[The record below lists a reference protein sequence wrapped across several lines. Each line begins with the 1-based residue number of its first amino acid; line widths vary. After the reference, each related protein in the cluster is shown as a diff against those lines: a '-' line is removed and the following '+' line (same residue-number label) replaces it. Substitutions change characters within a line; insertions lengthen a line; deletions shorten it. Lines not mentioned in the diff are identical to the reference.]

1 MAPPIPGTRR
11 PAAPPRRK
19 AGDMLVGLV
28 ALLALA
34 VLVLG
39 VPAALVKFFGL
50 PIPHSLPGSSIFT
63 SRLDISAI
71 FKILAVVVWLAWLQL
86 VWCVVVE
93 VAAAVRNVGM
103 PAQVPLAGGTQALVN
118 RLVTAALLLF
128 AATAALSPSFTHSA
142 APPPRPAV
150 VAAASPHATSDT
162 RAATAPTTADSPGAP
177 TVTRRPE
184 IEKIY
189 VVRPPVGRF
198 HQSLWEIAAT
208 HLGDGRRYHEIFEM
222 NKDQVQPDGT
232 RLTIASL
239 IRPGWILKMPADA
252 HGPGIEIV
260 RHVVTDDQQAPAVAA
275 HVPAP
280 RQPTRPAR
288 QDPGH
293 DRRAQQAATS
303 RYPDELAAASLLAAG
318 VLAALGRRRRE
329 QLWRRAFGSRVAA
342 PGPDA
347 ALAEAALR
355 LGAAEPSARLLDS
368 GLRQLSNA
376 LAAAGKSLPNVF
388 AAHVGAA
395 ELDLW
400 VAPADPWP
408 PAPWQAVSDG
418 QVWRLPFTAEPALR
432 AGQASGVL
440 APFPG
445 LVTIGSDDT
454 GTVLVDLE
462 AAAGLIAVTGPPEQ
476 VQAALAAVAVE
487 LVTNLWSDRMQV
499 VLVGFGSELTALA
512 PERVTAVPTL
522 AQALPRLEARA
533 SEAEAALA
541 VSGMQS
547 VLTGRLRGVDS
558 DAWLPQYVII
568 AEPPAPAELK
578 RLVALTRTANR
589 TGAGYVLAGQVP
601 EAAWTWEVTPDA
613 RLRAGVLGFDVRAQL
628 LPAHQ
633 YAAVVE
639 LFRAATAPAS
649 VPAARPAADAAPAAQ
664 LLPGAKAAVAVT
676 LLGTVGVRAPGRID
690 PERLALATEVVAYLA
705 LRRAAVHPQVLAS
718 AIWPRGVTADVVEAT
733 VTRVRDWLGTDEA
746 GRLNLVTDA
755 EGRLRLGAAVR
766 VDWNVFRALV
776 ARAAEPGDQ
785 ASYLERALAEVSGR
799 LLDGR
804 PAGHYA
810 WLATTGLEQEAP
822 ALVADAAHGLSGM
835 LRAAGD
841 ADGAMAAARQG
852 LRLAA
857 DDELLWRDL
866 LLAADATGDEQVL
879 RAVVDEVSARALLD
893 DRLPRIAPETEA
905 LIEELLPSWRPS
917 VA

>member
-11 PAAPPRRK
+11 PVAPPRRTV
-19 AGDMLVGLV
+19 GDVLLGVL
-28 ALLALA
+28 ALLMLA

-39 VPAALVKFFGL
+39 VPVALIKIFGV
-50 PIPHSLPGSSIFT
+50 PIPHSLPGASMFT
-63 SRLDISAI
+63 SRLSVGAI
-71 FKILAVVVWLAWLQL
+71 FKVLAVVVWLAWLQL
-86 VWCVVVE
+86 VWCLVVE

-103 PAQVPLAGGTQALVN
+103 PAQVPLAGGTQGLVN

-128 AATAALSPSFTHSA
+128 AATAALSPSFTSSA
-142 APPPRPAV
+142 APAHGPTV
-150 VAAASPHATSDT
+150 
-162 RAATAPTTADSPGAP
+162 AATASQHATGDGRSATATATAAP

-189 VVRPPVGRF
+189 VVKPPVGRF

-208 HLGDGRRYHEIFEM
+208 HLGDGRRYREIFEL
-222 NKDQVQPDGT
+222 NKDEVQPDGT

-239 IRPGWILKMPADA
+239 IRPGWILKMPADS
-252 HGPGIEIV
+252 HGPGIEIL
-260 RHVVTDDQQAPAVAA
+260 RHVVTDDHRAPVPEQVQQPQRHQAPA
-275 HVPAP
+275 
-280 RQPTRPAR
+280 RPDAG
-288 QDPGH
+288 QD
-293 DRRAQQAATS
+293 RSAQQAATS

-318 VLAALGRRRRE
+318 LLAALGRRRRE
-329 QLWRRAFGSRVAA
+329 QMWRRAFGSRVAA
-342 PGPDA
+342 PAPDA

-368 GLRQLSNA
+368 GLRQLSAA
-376 LAAAGKSLPNVF
+376 LAAEGKMLPNVF

-400 VAPADPWP
+400 VAPPDPWP
-408 PAPWQAVSDG
+408 PAPWQAISNG
-418 QVWRLPFTAEPALR
+418 QVWRLPFSAEPALR
-432 AGQASGVL
+432 AGQAAGVL

-445 LVTIGSDDT
+445 LVSIGSDDT

-462 AAAGLIAVTGPPEQ
+462 AAAGLIAVTGEPER
-476 VQAALAAVAVE
+476 VQAALAAIAVE
-487 LVTNLWSDRMQV
+487 LATNMWSDRMQV
-499 VLVGFGSELTALA
+499 VLVGFGAELTALA

-533 SEAEAALA
+533 AEAEAALA

-558 DAWLPQYVII
+558 DAWLPQYVIV

-589 TGAGYVLAGQVP
+589 VGAGYLLAGEVA
-601 EAAWTWEVTPDA
+601 EAAWTWEVTQDA

-628 LPAHQ
+628 LPGHQ

-639 LFRAATAPAS
+639 LFRAATTAAS
-649 VPAARPAADAAPAAQ
+649 VPAARPAADAAPAEQ
-664 LLPGAKAAVAVT
+664 LLPGATTPVAIT
-676 LLGTVGVRAPGRID
+676 LLGTVSVRAPGTID
-690 PERLALATEVVAYLA
+690 QDRVALATEIVAYLA
-705 LRRAAVHPQVLAS
+705 LRRVAVHPQVLAS
-718 AIWPRGVTADVVEAT
+718 AIWPRGVTAEVIDAT
-733 VTRVRDWLGTDEA
+733 VSRVRDWLGVDDA

-755 EGRLRLGAAVR
+755 EGRLRLGSQVR

-776 ARAAEPGDQ
+776 ARAAEPGSDP
-785 ASYLERALAEVSGR
+785 ATFLERALAEVSGR

-804 PAGHYA
+804 PPGRYA

-835 LRAAGD
+835 RRGAGD
-841 ADGAMAAARQG
+841 AAGAIAAVRQG

-866 LLAADATGDEQVL
+866 LLAADASGDEQTL
-879 RAVVDEVSARALLD
+879 HAVVDEVSARATLD